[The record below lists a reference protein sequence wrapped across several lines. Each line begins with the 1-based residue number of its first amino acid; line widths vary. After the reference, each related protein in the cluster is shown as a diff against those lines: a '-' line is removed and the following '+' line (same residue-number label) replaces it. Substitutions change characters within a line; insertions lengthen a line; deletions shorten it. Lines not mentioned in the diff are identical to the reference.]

1 MKRAALFIACLMP
14 IGCVPG
20 GAAGM
25 DISIGEGAGEGAYG
39 SIRISPGSMA
49 TGRGRCDIEINQA
62 LVERDYQHYRYVSAD
77 AFYEQTMMHELV
89 HCNHAPVLFMSL
101 NKIVGLAM
109 QYQKDHGGDE
119 PPVEAIR
126 NIHAEA
132 FVGAYFLVLS
142 QSDQEQAKGAADW
155 WAQELS
161 LSDDR
166 GMGHSFKAI
175 AARCANRGDCPT
187 DIPHL
192 NNLLLDDAGYRAA
205 LWKDARAR
213 AVDDGK

>member
-1 MKRAALFIACLMP
+1 MRRAALLIACLLP
-14 IGCVPG
+14 FGQVLG

-39 SIRISPGSMA
+39 SIRISPEGMA
-49 TGRGRCDIEINQA
+49 MGRGTCSIEINKA
-62 LVERDYQHYRYVSAD
+62 LVERDYQQYRYASAE

-89 HCNHAPVLFMSL
+89 HCNHAPVLYASL
-101 NKIVGLAM
+101 GQIVTLAM
-109 QYQKDHGGDE
+109 QYQKAHGGDE
-119 PPVEAIR
+119 PPVEALR

-132 FVGAYFLVLS
+132 FVGAYFLALS
-142 QSDQEQAKGAADW
+142 HSDLEHSAGANAW
-155 WAQELS
+155 WNQELR
-161 LSDDR
+161 LSKDR
-166 GMGHSFKAI
+166 GLGHSFKAI
-175 AARCANRGDCPT
+175 AARCAKRGDCPT

-205 LWKDARAR
+205 IWKDVSAR